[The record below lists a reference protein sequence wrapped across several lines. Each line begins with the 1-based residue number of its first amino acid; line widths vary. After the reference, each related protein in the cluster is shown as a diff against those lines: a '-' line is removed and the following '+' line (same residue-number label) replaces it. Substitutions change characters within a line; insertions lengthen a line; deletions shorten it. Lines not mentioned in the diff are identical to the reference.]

1 MPDFDPKAMDDAAN
15 DASLEIET
23 IREQHPDGLTAVEDW
38 MKKWVPSA
46 GYKRLGKILA
56 DRWGQTRL
64 IAEMGITCPECG
76 PFEEEQLIQDF

>member
-1 MPDFDPKAMDDAAN
+1 MIGSKSTTTDTENRRGDMAEFDAKAMDDAAN

-23 IREQHPDGLTAVEDW
+23 IREEHPDGLKAVEDW

-56 DRWGQTRL
+56 DKWG
-64 IAEMGITCPECG
+64 
-76 PFEEEQLIQDF
+76 

>member
-1 MPDFDPKAMDDAAN
+1 MAEFDAKAMDDAAN

-23 IREQHPDGLTAVEDW
+23 IREEHPDGLKAVEDW

-56 DRWGQTRL
+56 DRWGSVSYTHL
-64 IAEMGITCPECG
+64 TLPTI
-76 PFEEEQLIQDF
+76 LLV